1 MPSLSTALSFILLI
15 LLLNLTPTVS
25 AVSVSAVSVS
35 ARAADQTPAAAP
47 AIYSN
52 ATTGYIY
59 LGCYNETTAI
69 AGTSGDRALA
79 GGTNEVKPGNM
90 TVETCLGFCATGATR
105 YKYAGLEFA
114 RECWC
119 AQELSVLAKK
129 QADSECNLPCEGD
142 KTEVCGGS
150 LKLTVYTVGGGSGA
164 ASSIRVAWTAGAVAV
179 GAAAL
184 SLGLL

>member
-1 MPSLSTALSFILLI
+1 MPSPTATLSTALALF
-15 LLLNLTPTVS
+15 LLLLTLTPS
-25 AVSVSAVSVS
+25 A
-35 ARAADQTPAAAP
+35 AADTAA

-52 ATTGYIY
+52 ATTGYVY

-69 AGTSGDRALA
+69 AGTSGDRALS

-90 TVETCLGFCATGATR
+90 TVEMCLGFCATGATK

-119 AQELSVLAKK
+119 AQQLSPLAKK
-129 QADSECNLPCEGD
+129 QPDGECDLPCEGD
-142 KTEVCGGS
+142 KTELCGGS
-150 LKLTVYTVGGGSGA
+150 LKLTIYTVGA
-164 ASSIRVAWTAGAVAV
+164 ASSIRIAWTAGLVAV

-184 SLGLL
+184 SMGLL